1 MNGKLIIIEA
11 GDGCGKATQTEKLY
25 NRLVSQGKSVRK
37 VTFPD
42 YQSNSSALIKMYLN
56 GEFGDSPDAVNPY
69 AASSFYAVDRYA
81 SYKQDWGEFYR
92 QGGIII
98 ADRYTTS
105 NMVHQAVKIIDEQ
118 EKDAFLDWLWDLE
131 FIKFGLPIPDAVMF
145 LDMPPAYSLILRQ
158 ERAKLQGQ
166 EKADIHERD
175 EKYLEH
181 CYFNYCAIAQKYQWH
196 KIQCIEDEKLK
207 TVAQIHEEVYQK
219 VQDILAS
226 SMV

>member
-11 GDGCGKATQTEKLY
+11 GDGSGKATQTERLY
-25 NRLVSQGKSVRK
+25 NRLVQEKRNVRK

-42 YQSNSSALIKMYLN
+42 YKSNSSALIKMYLN
-56 GEFGDSPDAVNPY
+56 GDFGNSPDAVNPY

-81 SYKQDWGEFYR
+81 SYKQDWGEFYK

-105 NMVHQAVKIIDEQ
+105 NMVHQAVKIIEKT

-131 FIKFGLPIPDAVMF
+131 FVKFGLPIPDGVIF
-145 LDMPPAYSLILRQ
+145 LDMPPAYSKILRD

-166 EKADIHERD
+166 QMPDIHERD
-175 EKYLEH
+175 EQYLEN
-181 CYFNYCAIAQKYQWH
+181 CYVNYCEIADKYQWR
-196 KIQCIEDEKLK
+196 KIPCINHGTLK
-207 TVAQIHEEVYQK
+207 TVEEIHEAVYQA
-219 VQDILAS
+219 VQKIITNDK
-226 SMV
+226 